1 MGCGSST
8 AHRTFPLSCP
18 RVYLDIAFA
27 DHDEIGR
34 IEIVLRSDVV
44 PQTAENF
51 RQLCTGQA
59 GPGMSYKGSKI
70 HRIIPKFMIQG
81 GDITRGDGTGGQS
94 IYGKAFRDENFTLP
108 HSGPGTLSMANCG
121 PHSNNS
127 QFFISTAKTEWL
139 DGKHVV
145 FGHVVQGMSVV
156 REMEACGSRS
166 GAVEVPITIV
176 DCGQLQNGFGAS
188 SMSIAG
194 SPTAAVHP
202 V

>member
-1 MGCGSST
+1 MGVAGSSQSVW
-8 AHRTFPLSCP
+8 HPCWF
-18 RVYLDIAFA
+18 
-27 DHDEIGR
+27 
-34 IEIVLRSDVV
+34 LR
-44 PQTAENF
+44 AA
-51 RQLCTGQA
+51 R
-59 GPGMSYKGSKI
+59 
-70 HRIIPKFMIQG
+70 RIIPKFMIQG
-81 GDITRGDGTGGQS
+81 VRAHCGGWFRCPCSPGVQCRATSPGGTVPA
-94 IYGKAFRDENFTLP
+94 GKASTAKPF
-108 HSGPGTLSMANCG
+108 GTRTSLSLTAAPELSPWYAYVFSYQCFNVSLSALSMQANCG

>member
-1 MGCGSST
+1 M
-8 AHRTFPLSCP
+8 
-18 RVYLDIAFA
+18 
-27 DHDEIGR
+27 
-34 IEIVLRSDVV
+34 
-44 PQTAENF
+44 Q
-51 RQLCTGQA
+51 
-59 GPGMSYKGSKI
+59 
-70 HRIIPKFMIQG
+70 

-94 IYGKAFRDENFTLP
+94 IYGKAFRDENFSLP
-108 HSGPGTLSMANCG
+108 HAGPGILSMVRIRAQLLPISMCHRVLFTQANSG

-145 FGHVVQGMSVV
+145 FGHVVKGMNVV